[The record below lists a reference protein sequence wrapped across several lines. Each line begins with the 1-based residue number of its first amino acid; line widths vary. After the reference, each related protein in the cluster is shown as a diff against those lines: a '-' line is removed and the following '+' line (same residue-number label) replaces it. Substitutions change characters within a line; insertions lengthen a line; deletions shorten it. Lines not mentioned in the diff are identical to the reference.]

1 MVQDDDVIALNQGHK
16 HDKRKNT
23 RDPAMSV
30 DNTDTAAHVVATL
43 KSTFSLHVIK
53 NIQVTSL
60 KPLLKKLKP
69 HSIRLNEVSNAKII

>member
-1 MVQDDDVIALNQGHK
+1 MFSNQFTELWARSLSHSELFRWFRMNQGHK

-43 KSTFSLHVIK
+43 KSTFSFACYQK
-53 NIQVTSL
+53 
-60 KPLLKKLKP
+60 
-69 HSIRLNEVSNAKII
+69 HSSDIS